1 MTWNLLHEDSEWLF
15 RKLVEHSEET
25 TDSKELQQLAE
36 KLKRKGYISRKL
48 GEQQSFNYQK
58 AYKRFTFSTGT
69 HVFPRLFK
77 VAVIILVIIGSGIL
91 YFLQDQGNGNF
102 QEKIRIANI
111 HPGNRKAFLIK
122 HDGEKIALGD
132 HGNMIKESG
141 VEIHVDTLG
150 IFYQVQEKEIP
161 KEIMYNTLVVPRG
174 GEYSLALSD
183 GTKVWLNAGSEL
195 KYPIYFSGETR
206 EVYISGEA
214 YFDVKKKEDQPFIV
228 RTNLGDITVLGT
240 EFNVQ
245 NYLDDEQV
253 VMTLVKG
260 KISYKQVNHEQVI
273 LLPGQQLVV
282 KENGTKEI
290 NTVDT
295 RYSPGWKNGM
305 FFFRAQ
311 RLEEIMEQLE
321 RWYDVHVFYTN
332 EAVKDLHFTGDLSRF
347 KNIDTFIEMFEQ
359 SSDVKFDIQG
369 KNLFIGM

>member
-195 KYPIYFSGETR
+195 KYPIYFSGET
-206 EVYISGEA
+206 S
-214 YFDVKKKEDQPFIV
+214 
-228 RTNLGDITVLGT
+228 
-240 EFNVQ
+240 
-245 NYLDDEQV
+245 
-253 VMTLVKG
+253 
-260 KISYKQVNHEQVI
+260 
-273 LLPGQQLVV
+273 
-282 KENGTKEI
+282 
-290 NTVDT
+290 T
-295 RYSPGWKNGM
+295 RMCIPP
-305 FFFRAQ
+305 
-311 RLEEIMEQLE
+311 
-321 RWYDVHVFYTN
+321 
-332 EAVKDLHFTGDLSRF
+332 
-347 KNIDTFIEMFEQ
+347 
-359 SSDVKFDIQG
+359 
-369 KNLFIGM
+369 

>member
-183 GTKVWLNAGSEL
+183 GTKVWLNSGTKLRYPVKFTGDVRFVEL
-195 KYPIYFSGETR
+195 N
-206 EVYISGEA
+206 GEA
-214 YFDVKKKEDQPFIV
+214 YFDVKRDEALPFV
-228 RTNLGDITVLGT
+228 VKTSRSEVMVLGT
-240 EFNVQ
+240 EFCVKDYAN
-245 NYLDDEQV
+245 QV
-253 VMTLVKG
+253 NQTTLVSGSVSVKDFRG
-260 KISYKQVNHEQVI
+260 QSYVI
-273 LLPGQQLVV
+273 VPGQQVCIDQDSSRVLDV
-282 KENGTKEI
+282 ETLYF
-290 NTVDT
+290 T
-295 RYSPGWKNGM
+295 SWKDGYFM
-305 FFFRAQ
+305 FDQAT
-311 RLEEIMEQLE
+311 LE
-321 RWYDVHVFYTN
+321 RIMDELARWYNFDYFFAN
-332 EAVKDLHFTGDLSRF
+332 AEARNMMLTARIKKYD
-347 KNIDTFIEMFEQ
+347 NIDT
-359 SSDVKFDIQG
+359 VLDILSRTG
-369 KNLFIGM
+369 DIRFSRKGNTITIVSR